1 MVNKEISRERILMVA
16 AGIIMAAVF
25 LIPVFSGKYQA
36 LIAAAV
42 TANPMYAFFIVA
54 FARFLA
60 IVVAPLPGQPVAF
73 MSMAVMPWWHAWAA
87 NFIGADMGAVVAFL
101 IARKFREPVAERFTG
116 LHDLHKFEAALSGR
130 TRFWGFLGLR
140 FVAAGALDFFSYAA
154 GLTKISFRVFLLAT
168 VLADIPISLAF
179 FYFGGMAAQYGVYI
193 MIVFIALFMVASAV
207 MSRYFIKKNEHGK
220 Q

>member
-1 MVNKEISRERILMVA
+1 MNNKNVSREKVLMAV

-25 LIPVFSGKYQA
+25 LIPVFSGKYQT
-36 LIAAAV
+36 LVAAAV

-60 IVVAPLPGQPVAF
+60 IVIAPLPGQPVAF
-73 MSMAVMPWWHAWAA
+73 MSMAVMPWWQAWAA
-87 NFIGADMGAVVAFL
+87 NFIGADVGAVVAFL
-101 IARKFREPVAERFTG
+101 IARKFREPVAARFTG
-116 LHDLHKFEAALSGR
+116 LADLHKFEAALSGR

-154 GLTKISFRVFLLAT
+154 GLTKIPFRVFLLAT
-168 VLADIPISLAF
+168 LLADIPISLAF

-193 MIVFIALFMVASAV
+193 MVAFIALFMVASALMGSYV
-207 MSRYFIKKNEHGK
+207 IKEKKNGK
-220 Q
+220 

>member
-1 MVNKEISRERILMVA
+1 MENKGVSRERVLMAA
-16 AGIIMAAVF
+16 AGIVMAAVF

-73 MSMAVMPWWHAWAA
+73 MSMAVMPWWQAWAA
-87 NFIGADMGAVVAFL
+87 NFIGADTGAIVAFL
-101 IARKFREPVAERFTG
+101 IARKFREPVAARFTG
-116 LHDLHKFEAALSGR
+116 LTDLHKFEAALSGR

-168 VLADIPISLAF
+168 LLADIPISLAF

-193 MIVFIALFMVASAV
+193 MFAFIALFMVASAA
-207 MSRYFIKKNEHGK
+207 MGRYVIKENGK
-220 Q
+220 R